1 MRPRPRT
8 LLQVLVAALA
18 LLLADRIAVALAI
31 ERAAGV
37 LCLTSLA
44 ALVITARLGW
54 RQAALATAG
63 LALLAIPAVLAQGQ
77 PLQATPV
84 MVAAALALGL
94 SARWQLQP
102 LLWLMVVSLGLLITN
117 SPIPAA
123 AGGAVLRLAGAL
135 LIAGGLATLLQSWMA
150 PGAAE
155 AGGAD
160 AGAPE
165 PPADAATPGIPVR
178 HSWRRSAAYGL
189 LLAFTTLLTTPI
201 ALQNHWQISGLW
213 LILTPFLVLRPF
225 VRDAWRV
232 AVHRSLGTVAGVLL
246 VLLLALRLPQALPL
260 QIPAIL
266 AALIAAMVA
275 IRRGHPA
282 LMLMALTVAV
292 VLFNSTHADL
302 LQMADERLQASGLG
316 VAITLVVMALAHPI
330 ERRLA
335 GALPPQPR
343 APAP

>member
-1 MRPRPRT
+1 VPADHQQPHPGRRRGSGAAARRRP
-8 LLQVLVAALA
+8 
-18 LLLADRIAVALAI
+18 ADR
-31 ERAAGV
+31 
-37 LCLTSLA
+37 
-44 ALVITARLGW
+44 
-54 RQAALATAG
+54 
-63 LALLAIPAVLAQGQ
+63 
-77 PLQATPV
+77 
-84 MVAAALALGL
+84 
-94 SARWQLQP
+94 RW
-102 LLWLMVVSLGLLITN
+102 SGH
-117 SPIPAA
+117 
-123 AGGAVLRLAGAL
+123 
-135 LIAGGLATLLQSWMA
+135 
-150 PGAAE
+150 
-155 AGGAD
+155 
-160 AGAPE
+160 
-165 PPADAATPGIPVR
+165 PPAELDGPRGSRGRGSRRSGPGTASR
-178 HSWRRSAAYGL
+178 CGHARDSGAHSWRRSAAYGL

-225 VRDAWRV
+225 VRDAWRM